1 MELAAES
8 VDNDTRGWIMCVVS
22 GIGAFYFRES
32 RGRLNFRRRRATKPS
47 PGKACVFGASIVCV
61 DFLVRLIPGKRNFR
75 IQDSNVFLASSL
87 SLSFGVMMFSAL
99 YSMLPESKDYLKK
112 DGWDD
117 LSAGLVIMACFIAGF
132 FGIQAV
138 SRLLH
143 RHIPSHVV
151 DCDHT
156 HDDRPPQD
164 GQLCNHDRRQS
175 RVSRAR
181 RRLSRPR
188 SSQALAAN
196 KLAAVDQGPGN
207 GFAPAAESTPLLPS
221 STAEPDVNGSH
232 QSQKRQASVRGDE
245 SSQRAASPLVA
256 VRHRATTD
264 LEAVPRRPSM
274 YDVQKRLMSFVK
286 DTKCNCDEGGS
297 CYGYTDPC
305 GQECFKHLSTRTSQ
319 RSSHSGPRQSVLLR
333 TSTGPFYPHSASLFH
348 GADGHDH
355 GSQLDRPVS
364 PLFQTSR
371 AASREQLLSPTD
383 EETELE
389 TGPYSCCPSVKQ
401 DEEDVQG
408 QQHHHHVPANA
419 FLSIG
424 LQTSIAIALHKFPEG
439 FITYATNH
447 ANPALGFNVFMALF
461 VHNISEGFAMC
472 LPLYM
477 ALGSR
482 WRAMAWSAVLGGL
495 SQPVGAGLAALWFK
509 LAQRSN
515 IAPNAVVY
523 ACLFA
528 STSGIMVSVGLQLF
542 VEGLSLNHNRNLCI
556 FFGFLGM
563 ALLGLSN
570 ALFAA
575 H

>member
-1 MELAAES
+1 MELAARNL
-8 VDNDTRGWIMCVVS
+8 DNDTRGWIMCVVS
-22 GIGAFYFRES
+22 GI
-32 RGRLNFRRRRATKPS
+32 
-47 PGKACVFGASIVCV
+47 ACVFGASIICV
-61 DFLVRLIPGKRNFR
+61 DFIVRLFPGKHSFR
-75 IQDSNVFLASSL
+75 IQESNFFLASSL

-99 YSMLPESKDYLKK
+99 YSMLPESKGYLEK

-117 LSAGLVIMACFIAGF
+117 QPAGLLVMGCFIGGF

-143 RHIPSHVV
+143 QHMPSHVV
-151 DCDHT
+151 DCDHS
-156 HDDRPPQD
+156 HDDAPLPHISRSCD
-164 GQLCNHDRRQS
+164 HGRRQS

-181 RRLSRPR
+181 RRSSRPR
-188 SSQALAAN
+188 SSRAHAAKSGADNIASEDGDTLA
-196 KLAAVDQGPGN
+196 G
-207 GFAPAAESTPLLPS
+207 ESTPLLS
-221 STAEPDVNGSH
+221 STVEADGHETREPP
-232 QSQKRQASVRGDE
+232 KRHASARGGE
-245 SSQRAASPLVA
+245 MLQRPTSTSPLLSSCHRAA
-256 VRHRATTD
+256 TD
-264 LEAVPRRPSM
+264 SEPVTRRPSM
-274 YDVQKRLMSFVK
+274 YRVQKRLMSFVK
-286 DTKCNCDEGGS
+286 DTKCNCDEEGS

-319 RSSHSGPRQSVLLR
+319 SVVHHPAMIR
-333 TSTGPFYPHSASLFH
+333 TTTGPLYPQAGSVFH
-348 GADGHDH
+348 THAHD
-355 GSQLDRPVS
+355 SDQLVS
-364 PLFQTSR
+364 PLFRTSR
-371 AASREQLLSPTD
+371 AASREPLLSVTD
-383 EETELE
+383 EDSEIASDDHST
-389 TGPYSCCPSVKQ
+389 CPTTQ
-401 DEEDVQG
+401 QADVES

-482 WRAMAWSAVLGGL
+482 WRAITWSAVLGGL
-495 SQPVGAGLAALWFK
+495 SQPIGAGMAAIWFK

-515 IAPNAVVY
+515 ISPNAVVY

-528 STSGIMVSVGLQLF
+528 VTSGIMVSVGLQLF

-563 ALLGLSN
+563 AVLGLSN

-575 H
+575 HESH

>member
-1 MELAAES
+1 MELAS
-8 VDNDTRGWIMCVVS
+8 QSLDNDTRGWIMCVVS
-22 GIGAFYFRES
+22 GI
-32 RGRLNFRRRRATKPS
+32 
-47 PGKACVFGASIVCV
+47 ACIFGASIICV
-61 DFLVRLIPGKRNFR
+61 DFIVRLFPGKHDFR
-75 IQDSNVFLASSL
+75 IQESNLFLASSL

-99 YSMLPESKDYLKK
+99 YSMLPESKGYLEK
-112 DGWDD
+112 DGWRDQP
-117 LSAGLVIMACFIAGF
+117 AGLLIMGCFVGGF

-143 RHIPSHVV
+143 RLMPSHVV

-156 HDDRPPQD
+156 HDDAPPPPASD
-164 GQLCNHDRRQS
+164 SGSHDRRQS

-181 RRLSRPR
+181 RRPR
-188 SSQALAAN
+188 VGDENGVAVAAM
-196 KLAAVDQGPGN
+196 
-207 GFAPAAESTPLLPS
+207 ESTPLLTTTIEADAVGARKPQARHTS
-221 STAEPDVNGSH
+221 SAWGAEMLQRPGSPRPAP
-232 QSQKRQASVRGDE
+232 RQRNV
-245 SSQRAASPLVA
+245 
-256 VRHRATTD
+256 TD
-264 LEAVPRRPSM
+264 ADAIRRRRSM
-274 YDVQKRLMSFVK
+274 FDVQRRLISFVK
-286 DTKCNCDEGGS
+286 DTKCNCDEEGS

-305 GQECFKHLSTRTSQ
+305 GQECFKHLSTRSSQ
-319 RSSHSGPRQSVLLR
+319 RRSQSDPRHPPMIR
-333 TSTGPFYPHSASLFH
+333 TTTGPLYPRAGSIFH
-348 GADGHDH
+348 GAGHDDA
-355 GSQLDRPVS
+355 SETDQPVS
-364 PLFQTSR
+364 PCYRTSR
-371 AASREQLLSPTD
+371 AASRESQLFPADEAPGMDEPDNDSASVSAHSHTD
-383 EETELE
+383 
-389 TGPYSCCPSVKQ
+389 
-401 DEEDVQG
+401 DVEG

-482 WRAMAWSAVLGGL
+482 WRAITWSAVLGGL

-515 IAPNAVVY
+515 ISPNAVVY

-528 STSGIMVSVGLQLF
+528 ITSGIMVSVGLQLF
-542 VEGLSLNHNRNLCI
+542 VEGLSLNHDRNMSI
-556 FFGFLGM
+556 FFAFLGM
-563 ALLGLSN
+563 TVLGLSN

-575 H
+575 HDAH